1 MVSDWEKALLNA
13 FQRGSEREWE
23 RSKYQ
28 SACNGLEDIL
38 HGLDNL
44 RELVRRGGAWLALQL
59 AIRDFVDTLE
69 ARIAEAEK
77 ALENWR

>member
-1 MVSDWEKALLNA
+1 MRFSAEVSVS
-13 FQRGSEREWE
+13 GSA
-23 RSKYQ
+23 RSI
-28 SACNGLEDIL
+28 NP
-38 HGLDNL
+38 LDNL